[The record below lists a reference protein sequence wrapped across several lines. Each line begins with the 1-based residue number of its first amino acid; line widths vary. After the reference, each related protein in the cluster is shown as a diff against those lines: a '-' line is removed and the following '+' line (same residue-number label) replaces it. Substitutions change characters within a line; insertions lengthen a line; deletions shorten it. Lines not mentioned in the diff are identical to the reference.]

1 MRITHVTFL
10 CLSSASVIQ
19 KLIKLSDS
27 LSLCFSPLVSP
38 VCLAYKLSST
48 TTVLQYLCI
57 ATCAGPAWSELVPL
71 DAVAV
76 SLLITQS
83 PQPAQGFLLKSKE
96 HPHDRNLVRSFHS
109 FFLFRFSRVFFLT
122 VLRSKR
128 DIWSWR
134 KEATGP
140 QVDTLPAIITN
151 PEIGI
156 FTLIWMIRCK
166 YKF

>member
-1 MRITHVTFL
+1 MRITHFIFL

-19 KLIKLSDS
+19 KLIKLTPSYS
-27 LSLCFSPLVSP
+27 SFFFFFFCYMSALFVWPLKFQCKNCPSQHLCATKCKKPAWVELWVQWEPAHNKVLSTNTGVPFKLRRPLTRQ
-38 VCLAYKLSST
+38 KLS
-48 TTVLQYLCI
+48 
-57 ATCAGPAWSELVPL
+57 E
-71 DAVAV
+71 
-76 SLLITQS
+76 
-83 PQPAQGFLLKSKE
+83 KS
-96 HPHDRNLVRSFHS
+96 SFILS
-109 FFLFRFSRVFFLT
+109 FFPFSRVFLT
-122 VLRSKR
+122 VPGSKG

-134 KEATGP
+134 KEATCS